1 MYEYVGNL
9 HIHTTYSDGAQLH
22 DVIAA
27 SAIRAGL
34 DFIVVT
40 DHNVLVQ
47 GVEGYYRN
55 ADGRQ
60 ILLLT
65 GEEVHDMQ
73 REPQRNHLLVYGTGR
88 ELVPVAQNQ
97 PPQPLLDA
105 VNATGGCAFLAHPI
119 DRAVPWVRERSYSW
133 VDWDIEGYTG
143 IELWNAMSSL
153 KTLLLRPRVGVP
165 AIFDYYGQL
174 PGPDPEIV
182 ALWDDLLRQGKRVA
196 ITGNSDAHGTPMGF
210 GPIRKIIFPYEYLF
224 RGVNTH
230 VLLEQPLSGDWQAD
244 GPALYGAIARG
255 HAFVGYGIPGDPRGF
270 RFQAFRQAEGQA
282 AEPVAMMGDD
292 ARLATL
298 DLLWITA
305 PAPTRLRLI
314 RDGEVVAEGAGE
326 TLTFRPDRPGAY
338 RAEAWRSYRGV
349 ERGWIFSNPIY
360 VH

>member
-9 HIHTTYSDGAQLH
+9 HLHTTYSDGAQLH

-47 GVEGYYRN
+47 GVEGYYRT

-60 ILLLT
+60 VLLLT

-73 REPQRNHLLVYGTGR
+73 REPQRNHLLVYGTGQ
-88 ELVPVAQNQ
+88 ELAPVAQNR

-105 VNATGGCAFLAHPI
+105 VNAAGGCAFLAHPI

-133 VDWDIEGYTG
+133 VDWDIHGYTG

-153 KTLLLRPRVGVP
+153 KTLLLNPRAGIA
-165 AIFDYYGQL
+165 AIFDFYGQL

-182 ALWDDLLRQGKRVA
+182 ALWDALLRQGKRVA

-210 GPIRKIIFPYEYLF
+210 GPIRKIIFPYEFLF

-244 GPALYGAIARG
+244 GRALYGAVARG

-270 RFQAFRQAEGQA
+270 RFQALRQSEGA
-282 AEPVAMMGDD
+282 AVEPVAIMGDD
-292 ARLATL
+292 ARLSAL
-298 DLLWITA
+298 DLLRISVPA
-305 PAPTRLRLI
+305 PARLRLI
-314 RDGEVVAEGAGE
+314 CDGEVVAEGVGE
-326 TLTFRPDRPGAY
+326 TLTYRPERPGAY
-338 RAEAWRSYRGV
+338 RAEAWRPYRGA

-360 VH
+360 MH

>member
-9 HIHTTYSDGAQLH
+9 HLHTTYSDGARLH

-34 DFIVVT
+34 DFITVT

-47 GVEGYYRN
+47 GVEGLYRS

-60 ILLLT
+60 VLLLT

-73 REPQRNHLLVYGTGR
+73 RQPQRNHLLVYGAGR
-88 ELVPVAQNQ
+88 ELAPAAQNQ

-105 VNATGGCAFLAHPI
+105 VNAAGGCAFLAHPI
-119 DRAVPWVRERSYSW
+119 DRAVPWVGERSYSW
-133 VDWDIEGYTG
+133 VDWDIQGYTG

-153 KTLLLRPRVGVP
+153 KNLLLKPQNAP
-165 AIFDYYGQL
+165 AAIFDYYRQL
-174 PGPDPEIV
+174 IGPDPEIV
-182 ALWDDLLRQGKRVA
+182 ALWDALLRQGRRVA

-210 GPIRKIIFPYEYLF
+210 GPIRRIIFPYEFLF

-230 VLLEQPLSGDWQAD
+230 VLLEQPLTGEWQAD

-270 RFQAFRQAEGQA
+270 RFEGLRQSNRQA
-282 AEPVAMMGDD
+282 AEPVAIMGDD
-292 ARLATL
+292 VRLAAL
-298 DLLWITA
+298 DLLRITA
-305 PAPTRLRLI
+305 PAAARLRLI
-314 RDGEVVAEGAGE
+314 RDGEVVAQGVGE
-326 TLTFRPDRPGAY
+326 TLTYRPTQPGAY
-338 RAEAWRSYRGV
+338 RAEAWRRYRNQ
-349 ERGWIFSNPIY
+349 ERGWAFSNPIY
-360 VH
+360 VR